1 MTLLPS
7 SLRPFLAMPFRFRAV
22 LLACLTAMLAA
33 CGADTDKALED
44 FAYVPPPAH
53 LAGRVSD
60 ALTSDPIVGASI
72 RVDDMTATT
81 DAEGRFLL
89 EDVSVSHETLVRVT
103 AAGYARTTLVTN
115 TVHGLT
121 AEVTARL
128 LPVGATTTINPAAGG
143 SLAQPGSTADADLP
157 ANALVDADGN
167 AVTATVTL
175 ELTAINMTSS
185 ISSAP
190 GDFASNAGEP
200 IEGYGALQL
209 TAQAGGDDVQL
220 AAGQTATVRI
230 PFSSRNDAAAP
241 ASLPLMRFDEATGH
255 WEPSSI
261 TATLGG
267 TSPDQYYEAD
277 VGQLGT
283 WMLGSVINPS
293 VNLTGCVVHEGGA
306 VPAANVRVQAEG
318 ITYSG
323 ISYAITDGA
332 GRFTL
337 KVKPGADSQVV
348 VNGVY
353 GKRLTNSLA
362 PVVGTAGAELGGCLV
377 LYSLSGAPRITLSW
391 GKDPVDIDS
400 HIFAPDGTHVYYPS
414 TSKGSLSTDPYVA
427 LDVDDVTSYGP
438 EVVTITRLMVGT
450 YTYGTRLFSGS
461 GTQTASPVRVELRL
475 GDEVRVFTPTATESG
490 SDDWWTV
497 FQLVVDSSC
506 NVTVVPV
513 DVFSPGSD
521 SGPTTPARPA
531 PVART
536 YCNP

>member
-7 SLRPFLAMPFRFRAV
+7 SLRIFLAMPLRFRAM

-72 RVDDMTATT
+72 RVDDMTTTT
-81 DAEGRFLL
+81 DAEGRFLF

-175 ELTAINMTSS
+175 ALTAINMTSS

-220 AAGQTATVRI
+220 AAGQTATIRI

-241 ASLPLMRFDEATGH
+241 VSLPLMRFDETTGH
-255 WEPSSI
+255 WEQSSI
-261 TATLGG
+261 AATLGG
-267 TSPDQYYEAD
+267 ATPDQYYEASVD
-277 VGQLGT
+277 QLGT
-283 WMLGSVINPS
+283 WMVSTVINPS
-293 VNLTGCVVHEGGA
+293 VNLTGCIVHEGGA
-306 VPAANVRVQAEG
+306 APAANVRVQAEG

-332 GRFTL
+332 GCFTL
-337 KVKPGADSQVV
+337 KVKPNSQVV

-362 PVVGTAGAELGGCLV
+362 PSIGATGARLDSNLV

-391 GKDPVDIDS
+391 GKDPSDIDS
-400 HIFAPDGTHVYYPS
+400 HIFAPDGTHVYYS
-414 TSKGSLSTDPYVA
+414 SKGSLSADPYIA

-475 GDEVRVFTPTATESG
+475 GDEVRVFTPTGTELG

-513 DVFSPGSD
+513 GVFSPGSD

>member
-7 SLRPFLAMPFRFRAV
+7 SLRLFLAMPFRFRAV

-72 RVDDMTATT
+72 RVDDMATTT

-89 EDVSVSHETLVRVT
+89 EDVSVSHQTLVRVT

-167 AVTATVTL
+167 AVTTTVAL

-220 AAGQTATVRI
+220 AAGQTATIRI
-230 PFSSRNDAAAP
+230 PFSSRNDAVAP
-241 ASLPLMRFDEATGH
+241 ASLPLMHFDEATGH
-255 WEPSSI
+255 WGSSSLI
-261 TATLGG
+261 ATLGG
-267 TSPDQYYEAD
+267 TSPDQYYEANVD
-277 VGQLGT
+277 QLGT
-283 WMLGSVINPS
+283 WMVGTVINPS
-293 VNLTGCVVHEGGA
+293 VNLTGCVVHEGGG
-306 VPAANVRVQAEG
+306 PAANVRVQAEG

-332 GRFTL
+332 GRFSL
-337 KVKPGADSQVV
+337 KVKPGTSSQVV

-362 PVVGTAGAELGGCLV
+362 PVVGTAGAELGSCLV

-391 GKDPVDIDS
+391 GKDPNDIDS
-400 HIFAPDGTHVYYPS
+400 HIFAPDGTHVYYAA
-414 TSKGSLSTDPYVA
+414 KGSLAADPYVA

-450 YTYGTRLFSGS
+450 YTYATHLFAGT
-461 GTQTASPVRVELRL
+461 GTQTASPIRVELRL
-475 GDEVRVFTPTATESG
+475 GDEVRVFTPSAAETG
-490 SDDWWTV
+490 SDDWWAV
-497 FQLVVDSSC
+497 FRLQVDSSC

-513 DVFSPGSD
+513 DAFTPG
-521 SGPTTPARPA
+521 TPVVPA